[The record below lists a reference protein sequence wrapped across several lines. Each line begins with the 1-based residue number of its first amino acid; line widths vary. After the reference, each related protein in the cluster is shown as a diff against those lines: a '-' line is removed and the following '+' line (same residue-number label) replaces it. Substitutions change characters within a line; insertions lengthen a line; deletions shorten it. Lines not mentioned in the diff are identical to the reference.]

1 VGANAITGASVAWV
15 SEDANGALFNVQ
27 FTYQPNPTSSDTAT
41 ATGTV
46 SFDKVNGTYSVELNA
61 PIDSFSIT
69 STSHATSFTGYDLE
83 SSVLVASNPP
93 VSVAKL
99 ATNFYVQFSGQ
110 EEGTLTAPTI
120 QPGTTFVNGDV
131 FATGV
136 QTYVTISNASNG
148 VHGDTMQRGEILD
161 LDFFAS
167 DPQGFINSPPTAQ
180 ASAIFLKFDGI
191 GTGEDLVVVL
201 KLVDPDD
208 HTHTTK
214 AIVVDNGDIYKTNA
228 EIPVGYQGSIN
239 LDSNDGAVIIES
251 NDYNTSVGENWVI
264 EGAQVLVSS
273 RNITGTGID
282 LNSTSANGGAS
293 TGTQPLE
300 TGETGSG
307 EPVKISDIGFV
318 SVTTGTQTT
327 NLNFALT
334 TVADADGDPAS
345 IQNLNVSIVAGTT
358 FAGTS
363 TDEAIQGSPG
373 NDTLIGGG
381 GNDILVGGGGADTF
395 KWTAG
400 DHGTDGS
407 PSIDTIKDFG
417 TSGTDVLDL
426 REMLVGET
434 HAGTD
439 PGNLGTFLDFSFAG
453 GNTTITVK
461 SSGAG
466 TGDAKIVLLGVD
478 LTAGN
483 TLSEGQIITNLLTQ
497 NKLIAD

>member
-1 VGANAITGASVAWV
+1 MAPSNQFSGGL
-15 SEDANGALFNVQ
+15 DPGDLF
-27 FTYQPNPTSSDTAT
+27 
-41 ATGTV
+41 ATGT
-46 SFDKVNGTYSVELNA
+46 
-61 PIDSFSIT
+61 
-69 STSHATSFTGYDLE
+69 
-83 SSVLVASNPP
+83 
-93 VSVAKL
+93 
-99 ATNFYVQFSGQ
+99 
-110 EEGTLTAPTI
+110 
-120 QPGTTFVNGDV
+120 
-131 FATGV
+131 
-136 QTYVTISNASNG
+136 QTYVTISNSSNG

-161 LDFFAS
+161 FDFFTS
-167 DPQGFINSPPTAQ
+167 DPHGHIDATPSAQ

-201 KLVDPDD
+201 KLVDPDNAAI
-208 HTHTTK
+208 HTTK
-214 AIVVDNGDIYKTNA
+214 AIVVENGDIYKTNA
-228 EIPVGYQGSIN
+228 EIPVGYQGSIS

-251 NDYNTSVGENWVI
+251 NDYNGVGENWVI
-264 EGAQVLVSS
+264 EGAQVLVSTRDIS
-273 RNITGTGID
+273 GIGIN
-282 LNSTSANGGAS
+282 LNTTSAGGGAS

-318 SVTTGTQTT
+318 SVTTGTQAT

-334 TVADADGDPAS
+334 TVADADGDAAS

-358 FAGTS
+358 FTGTS

-395 KWTAG
+395 KWVLG

-417 TSGTDVLDL
+417 TGGTDVLDL

-466 TGDAKIVLLGVD
+466 TGDAKIVLVGVD

-483 TLSEGQIITNLLTQ
+483 TLSESQIITNLLTQ